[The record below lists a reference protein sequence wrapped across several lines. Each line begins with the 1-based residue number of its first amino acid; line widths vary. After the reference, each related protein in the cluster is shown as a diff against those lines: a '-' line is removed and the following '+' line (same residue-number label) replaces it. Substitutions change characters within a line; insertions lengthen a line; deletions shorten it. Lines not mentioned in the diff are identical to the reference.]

1 MTFTQLTDLAS
12 RALAGSVVYAN
23 DELFA
28 ERENL
33 IKPGPAGFSPDSF
46 GHKGKVYDGWETRRR
61 RQPGHDYAVV
71 RLGVPG
77 IVRGVVIDTAWFK
90 GNYPPYASVEATSIE
105 GAAGPDELEQASWE
119 TIVPKA
125 AIKGDSENPFEVGD
139 VRRWTHARLTIYPDG
154 GVARFRVHGEPVP
167 DPRFLDGTVD
177 LAALENGAD
186 VVDCSNTFYSSPV
199 QILMPGRARVMSDGW
214 ENARR
219 RDDGNDH
226 VTVRLAAPGRV
237 RRVEIDTS
245 YFVGNAAGWA
255 SLRGMD
261 ARTGDG
267 AWFDIVPKT
276 RLQPDT
282 RHFFHSGY
290 RDAVTHVRLDVYPD
304 GGLARLRVHGELL
317 PEAHHAAV
325 LRWLD
330 LLPRDHA
337 IHVLQSVSSP
347 EVGAD
352 LASRRPFTGTG
363 TLPADTLRSLLEH

>member
-1 MTFTQLTDLAS
+1 MIAPAFTRLPDLAS
-12 RALAGSVVYAN
+12 RALAGSVVDAS

-33 IKPGPAGFSPDSF
+33 IKVEPAVFSADAFGP
-46 GHKGKVYDGWETRRR
+46 KGKVYDGWETRRR
-61 RQPGHDYAVV
+61 REPGHDYAVV

-77 IVRGVVIDTAWFK
+77 VVRGIVIDTAWFK
-90 GNYPPYASVEATSIE
+90 GNYPPYASVEATSVE
-105 GAAGPDELEQASWE
+105 GAAAPGELERAVWE
-119 TIVPKA
+119 TIVPRV

-139 VRRWTHARLTIYPDG
+139 GRRWTHVRLTIYPDG

-177 LAALENGAD
+177 LAALENGAG
-186 VVDCSNTFYSSPV
+186 VVDCSNMFYSSPV
-199 QILMPGRARVMSDGW
+199 QILMPGRARVMGDGW

-237 RRVEIDTS
+237 RRVEIATS

-261 ARTGDG
+261 ARSDDG
-267 AWFDIVPKT
+267 AWFDIVSKT

-282 RHFFHSGY
+282 RHFFHSGH
-290 RDAVTHVRLDVYPD
+290 RNDDTHVRLDVFPD
-304 GGLARLRVHGELL
+304 
-317 PEAHHAAV
+317 
-325 LRWLD
+325 
-330 LLPRDHA
+330 
-337 IHVLQSVSSP
+337 
-347 EVGAD
+347 
-352 LASRRPFTGTG
+352 
-363 TLPADTLRSLLEH
+363 